1 MFFTSYEFIGFLIL
15 TVILYYLVPKK
26 AQPYCLLVISYL
38 FYLTAGAGCLV
49 YIALITA
56 IAYVS
61 AMAIEHNRE
70 KQKRCVRNE
79 SFFCVDIN
87 NKDENSV
94 PDPAALKE
102 AVKQFKK
109 KQQKIRARIFAAGVV
124 CLLLVLIFAKYLGF
138 LIDNLNG
145 IASVFGRTEPLIA
158 NNTLGLIMP
167 MGISFY
173 TLPAIGYL
181 IDVNREN
188 IAAERNFFKFALFI
202 SFFPQLVQGPIS
214 KFEDLSKTLFASH
227 KFDKQNVIYGMQ
239 RILWGFFKKMVI
251 ADRILIGVG
260 KIMQDPLQYNGAY
273 VFFGMLLFSL
283 ELYTDFSGGIDIAI
297 GTAQMLGI
305 TLTENF
311 DRPYFSKSLKEY
323 WRRWHMSMCN
333 WFRTYL
339 FFSVSTAKWM
349 QSFSKF
355 CKRKMSPSIGKNLP
369 IFAASF
375 IVWLATGLWH
385 GASWNYVIWG
395 LLNWAVLMISEI
407 LEPSYRKFREKHGFT
422 SSNAWKLFQMIR
434 TFLLISVMN
443 VFDWA
448 LSPATLLKSL
458 AGIFTTGNW
467 HIIWDGSFFDL
478 GYTVADMII
487 IAVGLIIVLT
497 VSLLQTDGHASN
509 VNEIRD
515 RISKLAFGWRY
526 LIWLGLFLA
535 VLLFGTYGIGYDASQ
550 FIYNRF

>member
-1 MFFTSYEFIGFLIL
+1 MFFTSYEFIGFLVL
-15 TVILYYLVPKK
+15 TVVLYYLVPKK
-26 AQPYCLLVISYL
+26 IQPYFLLLVSYL
-38 FYLTAGAGCLV
+38 FYLTQGAGCLV

-70 KQKRCVRNE
+70 KQKRCVQSDESLFCAGNE
-79 SFFCVDIN
+79 KTADR
-87 NKDENSV
+87 KE
-94 PDPAALKE
+94 ALK
-102 AVKQFKK
+102 AFKK
-109 KQQKIRARIFAAGVV
+109 KQQKIRTRMFTAGVIL
-124 CLLLVLIFAKYLGF
+124 LLLVLVFAKYLGF

-145 IASVFGRTEPLIA
+145 IASLFGSKEPLIA
-158 NNTLGLIMP
+158 ANTLGLIMP

-173 TLPAIGYL
+173 TLQAIGYL
-181 IDVNREN
+181 IDVHREN
-188 IAAERNFFKFALFI
+188 ISAERNFFRFALFI

-214 KFEDLSKTLFASH
+214 RFEDLSKTLLASH
-227 KFDKQNVIYGMQ
+227 DFDRKNVFYGMQ

-260 KIMQDPLQYNGAY
+260 KIMADPVQYNGAY

-283 ELYTDFSGGIDIAI
+283 ELYADFSGGIDIAI
-297 GTAQMLGI
+297 GAAEMLGI
-305 TLTENF
+305 KLTENF

-333 WFRTYL
+333 WFRNYL
-339 FFSVSTAKWM
+339 FFPVSTARWM
-349 QSFSKF
+349 QKFSKF
-355 CKRKMSPSIGKNLP
+355 CRNKLGAALGRNLP
-369 IFAASF
+369 IYAASF
-375 IVWLATGLWH
+375 IVWFATGIWH

-395 LLNWAVLMISEI
+395 LFNWAVLMTSET
-407 LEPSYRKFREKHGFT
+407 LEPKYRSFREKHAFT
-422 SSNAWKLFQMIR
+422 SSKGWKLFQMCR

-448 LSPATLLKSL
+448 LSPATLVKSL

-467 HIIWDGSFFDL
+467 HIIWDGSFFAL
-478 GYTVADMII
+478 GYTLADIVI
-487 IAVGLIIVLT
+487 IALGLLVVLAVSIIRNGG
-497 VSLLQTDGHASN
+497 Q
-509 VNEIRD
+509 IRD
-515 RISKLAFGWRY
+515 RIAGLAFGWRY
-526 LIWLGLFLA
+526 LIWTGLFLA